1 MILSN
6 FKISFLRKGEFVFLD
21 QPEDYLKLSE
31 PETIDAIAST
41 TDTVDE
47 YTAQVLDYYAY
58 ENNINGR
65 LLVNEGHL
73 AAIGAQIKSSM
84 KTPYV
89 VLHFCNDEAMMCLI
103 EPTQCTL
110 SGSQLT
116 TQAPVS
122 LLASQRLPIDGL
134 HSYMHKRYNLLITS
148 KEEERVLAMQN
159 GNASCP
165 KVEIQG
171 KNAFAKYPTNVIIDW
186 NEWVERKNSRPE
198 SFCKSIQEILNNW
211 ASLRPAGIY
220 VTGDHQSHVGIV
232 KMLHETLDGIIPVI
246 LTKNAATAVEQGH
259 AILHKNTPNRARFWH
274 IRRLLLPV

>member
-65 LLVNEGHL
+65 LLVNEGLL
-73 AAIGAQIKSSM
+73 AAIGAQIKSSARA
-84 KTPYV
+84 PYV
-89 VLHFCNDEAMMCLI
+89 VLHFCNDEATICLI
-103 EPTQCTL
+103 EPTKCTL

-116 TQAPVS
+116 TEAPVS
-122 LLASQRLPIDGL
+122 LLAGQRLPIDGL
-134 HSYMHKRYNLLITS
+134 RSYMHKRYNLLITP
-148 KEEERVLAMQN
+148 KEEERVLEMQN
-159 GNASCP
+159 DNAPCP

-171 KNAFAKYPTNVIIDW
+171 RNAFAKYPTNVIIDW
-186 NEWVERKNSRPE
+186 NEWIEKKNSRPE
-198 SFCKSIQEILNNW
+198 TFCKSIQEILNRW
-211 ASLRPAGIY
+211 ASLRPVGIY
-220 VTGDHQSHVGIV
+220 VTGDLQSHVDIV
-232 KMLHETLDGIIPVI
+232 KMLHETLDSIIPI
-246 LTKNAATAVEQGH
+246 IQTKDAATAVVQGH
-259 AILHKNTPNRARFWH
+259 AILHKNIPDRARFWH
-274 IRRLLLPV
+274 IGRLFGR